1 MYSCHL
7 FLISSAS
14 IRSLPFLSFIV
25 PVFAWN
31 VTLISPI
38 FLKRSLVFSL
48 LLFHS
53 FFALFIEEGLLVSH
67 CYSLELCIVR
77 YTFLFLTCFSLLFFS
92 QLFVRPPQI
101 TTLPSCIS
109 FIFRMV
115 LVSASCTVLQ
125 ISVHSSSGT
134 LFTRSNPLNLFITS
148 TV

>member
-38 FLKRSLVFSL
+38 FLKRSQVFSL

-53 FFALFIEEGLLVSH
+53 FFALFIEEGLLVSP

-77 YTFLFLTCFSLLFFS
+77 YTFLFLPCFSLLFFS

>member
-14 IRSLPFLSFIV
+14 IRPLPFLSFIV

-31 VTLISPI
+31 VTLMSPV
-38 FLKRSLVFSL
+38 FLKRPLVFSL

-53 FFALFIEEGLLVSH
+53 FFSLFIEEGLLASP

-77 YTFLFLTCFSLLFFS
+77 YAFLFLPCFLLLFFS

-109 FIFRMV
+109 FIFGMV

-134 LFTRSNPLNLFITS
+134 LFTKSNPLNLFITS